1 MELILQIIIII
12 RPGNSENEDDVT
24 TTILGPIK
32 VKIFMAF
39 KRSDS
44 ESILVSIIY
53 KNQAWIKLIKSGVF
67 TT

>member
-1 MELILQIIIII
+1 MLQIIW
-12 RPGNSENEDDVT
+12 PGNSENEDDVT

-53 KNQAWIKLIKSGVF
+53 NNQSWVKIIQLGVF
-67 TT
+67 IT